1 MDPIHDAPVFI
12 NGTGLTTVQGL
23 DVESNW
29 TNLLAGRVLHQT
41 GIVPL
46 ARDITLPRV
55 SQLAIH
61 AAKQAHAAAGSPS
74 LKDGRT
80 ALIIGTSKGPIED
93 WIDQLNGKRP
103 PNITLGIAQVAAD
116 VAIAFEHA
124 NGPRL
129 TLSSA
134 CASGLLALIR
144 AVDLI
149 RKGTCDRAL
158 VVAAEAS
165 THALFEANFRRLGV
179 LATNEEGCRPFD
191 ENRRGF
197 LLAEAAAAVMVSRTG
212 QPGDVAITHT
222 ASFADATHLTGPDPT
237 AAALTHALSSFG
249 DVDVDLV
256 HAHGTGTLQNDPAE
270 LLAIHRTLA
279 RHRRPAIYSHKHAIG
294 HTQGAAGLL
303 GTVINVEAH
312 RRNAIP
318 PNSNTPLP
326 MANLGR
332 VQAGQPDS
340 KADVQA
346 SGVLAA
352 GFGGTTAAIGMKTT
366 S

>member
-1 MDPIHDAPVFI
+1 MNPIDDVPVFI
-12 NGTGLTTVQGL
+12 RGTGLTTVQGL

-61 AAKQAHAAAGSPS
+61 AAKQAHAAAGSLS
-74 LKDGRT
+74 LRDGRT
-80 ALIIGTSKGPIED
+80 ALLIGTSKGPIED
-93 WIDQLNGKRP
+93 WIDQLNGQRP
-103 PNITLGIAQVAAD
+103 PNITLGIGQVAAD
-116 VAIAFEHA
+116 VAGALGHA

-149 RKGTCDRAL
+149 RQGTCDRAL

-191 ENRRGF
+191 VNRRGF

-212 QPGDVAITHT
+212 QPGDVAITRT

-249 DVDVDLV
+249 DLNIDLV
-256 HAHGTGTLQNDPAE
+256 HAHGTGTIQNDPAE
-270 LLAIHRTLA
+270 LLAIDRTIG
-279 RHRRPAIYSHKHAIG
+279 RRSQPTIYSHKHAIG
-294 HTQGAAGLL
+294 HTQGAAGLI

-312 RRNAIP
+312 RRGSVP
-318 PNSNTPLP
+318 PNSNTPAP
-326 MANLGR
+326 MGTLGR
-332 VQAGQPDS
+332 DQRHQPDS
-340 KADVQA
+340 KADLQA
-346 SGVLAA
+346 SVVLAA
-352 GFGGTTAAIGMKTT
+352 GFGGTIAAIVMNHL